1 MSTDIGK
8 STPRSEESVM
18 EHEHD
23 QGTQDEQGEG
33 KLTDELLEEK
43 LHEGSGPLPFIPG
56 GEKLEAP
63 VPKSEPLV
71 PESAPE
77 GGDELLEEKLH
88 EGRGSLL
95 FIPGGEKSEPP
106 VAESTPEAR

>member
-8 STPRSEESVM
+8 STLRTEESIM

-43 LHEGSGPLPFIPG
+43 LHEGRGPLP
-56 GEKLEAP
+56 
-63 VPKSEPLV
+63 
-71 PESAPE
+71 
-77 GGDELLEEKLH
+77 
-88 EGRGSLL
+88 

-106 VAESTPEAR
+106 VPESTPEAK

>member
-1 MSTDIGK
+1 
-8 STPRSEESVM
+8 M

-43 LHEGSGPLPFIPG
+43 LHEG
-56 GEKLEAP
+56 
-63 VPKSEPLV
+63 
-71 PESAPE
+71 
-77 GGDELLEEKLH
+77 
-88 EGRGSLL
+88 RGSLP

-106 VAESTPEAR
+106 VSESTPEAR

>member
-8 STPRSEESVM
+8 STPRTEESAM

-23 QGTQDEQGEG
+23 QRTQNEQGEG
-33 KLTDELLEEK
+33 TLTDELLEEK
-43 LHEGSGPLPFIPG
+43 LHEGKGPLPFIPG

-71 PESAPE
+71 PESTPE

-88 EGRGSLL
+88 EGRGSLP

-106 VAESTPEAR
+106 VPQSTTEVG